1 MEVYKKV
8 VDLDLLIT
16 VNQIQCWKYM
26 LKYIMEEITSLGREK
41 GASSKKP

>member
-1 MEVYKKV
+1 MQVWKPFPKLPAPWRE
-8 VDLDLLIT
+8 
-16 VNQIQCWKYM
+16 KYM